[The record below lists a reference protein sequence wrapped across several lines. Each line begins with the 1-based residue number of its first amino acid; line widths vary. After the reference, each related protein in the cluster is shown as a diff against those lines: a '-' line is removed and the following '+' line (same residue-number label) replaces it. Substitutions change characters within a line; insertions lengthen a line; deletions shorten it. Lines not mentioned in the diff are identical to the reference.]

1 MDRIFRSPSQA
12 GRDAANVAGDSLRA
26 VGSVVPA
33 QLIRDLANSD
43 FPEVQTVVCWAAFER
58 PGAIEG
64 YTDRW
69 EAALSLCL
77 EFLTEC
83 IRLNYR
89 DDEVVTRYDGAE
101 HVLIL
106 FQRVWELGREDAARR
121 IRDSLARLCR
131 GAADPRQTDAVV
143 TGILEHLL
151 ADARVAEFFSP
162 WKADLPLAKVYDE
175 AIRLARSLA
184 DFRKSADYKKL
195 KREFDQINA
204 LPPEDRKRAILEQ
217 ARKMLGE

>member
-1 MDRIFRSPSQA
+1 MERIFRSPSQA
-12 GRDAANVAGDSLRA
+12 GRDAASIARDSLRA
-26 VGSVVPA
+26 VGSVVPP

-69 EAALSLCL
+69 QAALSLCL

-83 IRLNYR
+83 ILRNYR
-89 DDEVVTRYDGAE
+89 DDEVVTRYDGAGYL
-101 HVLIL
+101 LIL
-106 FQRVWELGREDAARR
+106 FQRMWELEREDGARR
-121 IRDSLARLCR
+121 ISDSLARLCR
-131 GAADPRQTDAVV
+131 GAADPQQADAVI
-143 TGILEHLL
+143 TGVLEHLL
-151 ADARVAEFFSP
+151 ADPRVAEFFSA
-162 WKADLPLAKVYDE
+162 WKADLALSTVYDK

-184 DFRKSADYKKL
+184 DFQKSADYNKL
-195 KREFDQINA
+195 KREFDQIDA
-204 LPPEDRKRAILEQ
+204 LPPEDRERAILEQ